1 MTKKKF
7 TSEAEVEARLKEIQE
22 QLAAHKRGES
32 VEPEIET
39 VNRNLSGILVRDNAG
54 GLKIVERTKDLQTR
68 IQIDLF
74 LDYYE
79 EECLDILAG
88 KNSLIEPEAL
98 FKILAFFA
106 GQTLTKDMNSAQEVE
121 HLEMFESFKSILEV
135 IENHKNYYSS
145 QYL

>member
-1 MTKKKF
+1 MAKKKLN
-7 TSEAEVEARLKEIQE
+7 SAADVEARINEINE
-22 QLAAHKRGES
+22 HLNANKFI
-32 VEPEIET
+32 VDPEIESI
-39 VNRNLSGILVRDNAG
+39 NRKLAG
-54 GLKIVERTKDLQTR
+54 VIIKDDEGGFRLVERSKDLQTR
-68 IQIDLF
+68 INIDLF

-106 GQTLTKDMNSAQEVE
+106 SNKLTKDVNRAEEVE
-121 HLEMFESFKSILEV
+121 HLEMFESFKSILKA
-135 IENHKNYYSS
+135 IESHKTYYSH